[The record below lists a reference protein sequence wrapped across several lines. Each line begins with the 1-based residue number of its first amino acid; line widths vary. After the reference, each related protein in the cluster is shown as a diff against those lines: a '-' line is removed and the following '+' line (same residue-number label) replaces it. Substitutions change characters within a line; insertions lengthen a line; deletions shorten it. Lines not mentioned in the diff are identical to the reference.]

1 MSGDAANAGLTVLV
15 LAGSRGPDD
24 PLTRATGLRHKALL
38 PVAGV
43 PMLLRVLRALTA
55 VPEVARIAVCIEEPA
70 LIAELLA
77 DFRRELGSRVLAI
90 ETLAAASSPSRSAAE
105 GLAKLGTP
113 LLVTTAD
120 HALLQPDW
128 VAHFL
133 RNQPAGATATVAL
146 ARAESVLRD
155 VPGTQRTFL
164 RFADG
169 GYSACNLFYLARP
182 EAAQLLRLWQQVEA
196 LRKQPV
202 KMLRLLGLRYALGY
216 RFGWLRLGQATR
228 RLGALAGGVAVAAV
242 DMPYGR
248 AAVDVDKPSDLEL
261 VERLLADDAKAATSA
276 SRGPSRC

>member
-1 MSGDAANAGLTVLV
+1 MSAGETGTGVTVLV

-43 PMLLRVLRALTA
+43 PMLLRVLRALAAT
-55 VPEVARIAVCIEEPA
+55 PEVARIAVCIEDPT
-70 LIAELLA
+70 LIAGLLA
-77 DFRRELGSRVLAI
+77 DFRRELGARALSV
-90 ETLAAASSPSRSAAE
+90 ETLNAAISPSRSAAA
-105 GLAKLGTP
+105 GLAQLGTP

-120 HALLQPDW
+120 HALLQPAW
-128 VAHFL
+128 VSHFL
-133 RNQPAGATATVAL
+133 NNQPAGATATVAL
-146 ARAESVLRD
+146 ARAEAVLRD

-169 GYSACNLFYLARP
+169 AYSACNLFYLARP
-182 EAAQLLRLWQQVEA
+182 EAAQLLQLWQQVEA

-216 RFGWLRLGQATR
+216 RCGWLRLAQATR
-228 RLGALAGGVAVAAV
+228 RLGLLAGGVTVAAV

-261 VERLLADDAKAATSA
+261 VERLLADDAGATSA
-276 SRGPSRC
+276 SP

>member
-1 MSGDAANAGLTVLV
+1 MSAGTHATGLTVLV

-43 PMLLRVLRALTA
+43 PMLLRVLRALAAT
-55 VPEVARIAVCIEEPA
+55 PEVARIAVCIEDPA
-70 LIAELLA
+70 LIAQLLA
-77 DFRRELGSRVLAI
+77 EFRREIGARALIV
-90 ETLAAASSPSRSAAE
+90 ETLTAAASPSRSAAA

-120 HALLQPDW
+120 HALLQSAW
-128 VAHFL
+128 VSHFL
-133 RNQPAGATATVAL
+133 RHQPAGATATVAL

-169 GYSACNLFYLARP
+169 AYSACNLFYLARP
-182 EAAQLLRLWQQVEA
+182 EAAQLLQLWQQVEA

-202 KMLRLLGLRYALGY
+202 KMLRLLGIHYALGY
-216 RFGWLRLGQATR
+216 RFGWLRLAQATR
-228 RLGALAGGVAVAAV
+228 RLGALAGGVTVAAV
-242 DMPYGR
+242 EMPYGR

-261 VERLLADDAKAATSA
+261 VERLLS
-276 SRGPSRC
+276 SP

>member
-1 MSGDAANAGLTVLV
+1 MSGGAANAGLTVLV

-43 PMLLRVLRALTA
+43 PMLLRMLRALAA

-120 HALLQPDW
+120 HALLQPAW
-128 VAHFL
+128 VSHFL
-133 RNQPAGATATVAL
+133 HHQPAGATATVAL

-169 GYSACNLFYLARP
+169 AYSACNLFYLARP
-182 EAAQLLRLWQQVEA
+182 EAAQLLQLWQRVEA

-216 RFGWLRLGQATR
+216 RFGWLRLAQATR
-228 RLGALAGGVAVAAV
+228 RLGALAGDVTVAAV

-261 VERLLADDAKAATSA
+261 VERLLADDAKVATSA
-276 SRGPSRC
+276 SR